1 MKNFTIGSMLIISY
15 LLATAT
21 ATAAVLG
28 PWVQTLTKGNKKITK
43 FHFYVHNLE
52 GGPKANTTVYVV
64 ANASI
69 TSTSRASFGRL
80 EVFDDRVTAGPDIN
94 SEQVARVQGTAANSD
109 LHATAIALNTNFYI
123 TSGEF
128 NRSTFGMTGRLP
140 STEPVREMPVV
151 GGTGAFRLARGYAV
165 STVYSFDFATG
176 NSVFE
181 YTIYVITPSHE
192 IVWTGA

>member
-1 MKNFTIGSMLIISY
+1 MLIISG
-15 LLATAT
+15 LLAAAAATAT
-21 ATAAVLG
+21 G

-52 GGPKANTTVYVV
+52 GGPTTTVYVV

-69 TSTSRASFGRL
+69 TSASRSSFGRL
-80 EVFDDRVTAGPDIN
+80 EVFDDRVTA
-94 SEQVARVQGTAANSD
+94 
-109 LHATAIALNTNFYI
+109 IALNTNFYI
-123 TSGEF
+123 TAGEF

-140 STEPVREMPVV
+140 SLEPVREMPVV

-165 STVYSFDFATG
+165 STVYSFDSAMA

-181 YTIYVITPSHE
+181 YTIYVITPVHE
-192 IVWTGA
+192 LVWTGA